1 VAPVAISAIVLAA
14 GDGTRM
20 RSTRPKPLHVLCG
33 KAMVVYVV
41 DALVESGVER
51 AVVVVGTGA
60 ERVTKKLQED
70 GPDLHIEFVEQAF
83 ARGTGDAAVVGLTAF
98 GDDDFDDSHVLVLP
112 GDTPLLRSATVSAL
126 IAAHIDGGAAAT
138 VLTAL
143 PEDPSGYPRV
153 VHNKR
158 GAVRAIVEPPEID
171 DEQLEIGE
179 VGTGIYCFRRSLLAP
194 ALRRVDPRNTRGVY
208 YLSDVIRVLAE
219 MGHPV
224 ITVPVADA
232 TEVLGVND
240 RIQLARVEAE
250 MRRRTNHHWL
260 ARGVTFVDP
269 DQTYLDS
276 TVDLG
281 PDVTLFPGTIL
292 QGRTVVGEGAEIGP
306 GTRLVDCVV
315 GEHARVEQT
324 VGRDAEIGARAVVGP
339 FAALQP
345 GDAIAAGAVTGA
357 FYTGTSRSRPD

>member
-1 VAPVAISAIVLAA
+1 
-14 GDGTRM
+14 M

-41 DALVESGVER
+41 DALVESGVDR

-83 ARGTGDAAVVGLTAF
+83 ARGTGDAVVVGLTAF
-98 GDDDFDDSHVLVLP
+98 GDDDFDDSHILVLP
-112 GDTPLLRSATVSAL
+112 GDTPLLRAATVSAL
-126 IAAHIDGGAAAT
+126 IDAHIDGGAAAT
-138 VLTAL
+138 VLTAH
-143 PEDPSGYPRV
+143 PDEPAGYPRV
-153 VHNKR
+153 VRTKR
-158 GAVRAIVEPPEID
+158 DAVHAVIEPPELD
-171 DEQLEIGE
+171 DEQLDIGE
-179 VGTGIYCFRRSLLAP
+179 VGTGIYCFRRSVLAP

-224 ITVPVADA
+224 ATLPVTDA

-240 RIQLARVEAE
+240 RVQLARVEAE

-260 ARGVTFVDP
+260 AQGVTFVDP
-269 DQTYLDS
+269 DQTYLDT
-276 TVDLG
+276 TVQLG
-281 PDVTLFPGTIL
+281 ADVTLFPGTML

-306 GTRLVDCVV
+306 GTRLVDCAV
-315 GEHARVEQT
+315 GDHARVEQT
-324 VGRDAEIGARAVVGP
+324 VGRDAEIGPRAEVGP
-339 FAALQP
+339 FAVLHP
-345 GDAIAAGAVTGA
+345 GDAVAAGAVTGA
-357 FYTGTSRSRPD
+357 FYTCTSRARPD